1 MKSLGDNGFIGR
13 SSDGGDETSRLVL
26 MSCAAGLGAFAAGC
40 GRNRAV
46 QQSDTSAFGVKHIP
60 YEMLFTANDN
70 FIFCNLHGDSSSG
83 KRARPPDTRC
93 AACLR
98 PPFTIGAQR
107 FAGASGCTHELMTS
121 WDTSG
126 VSSLRRRAG
135 LPRPVQLLLMTLSI
149 SIACA
154 IIALQKSGLLTDI
167 TANQLSSC
175 GLHPHSSSY

>member
-1 MKSLGDNGFIGR
+1 MISTVAQRIGMPDIQNSFFYCAVQHLR
-13 SSDGGDETSRLVL
+13 RLRSRLRAD
-26 MSCAAGLGAFAAGC
+26 C
-40 GRNRAV
+40 AV

-83 KRARPPDTRC
+83 RRARPPDTRC

-98 PPFTIGAQR
+98 APFTTGAQR
-107 FAGASGCTHELMTS
+107 FAGASSCTHELMTR

-126 VSSLRRRAG
+126 VSSLRRRAR
-135 LPRPVQLLLMTLSI
+135 LPRPDQLLLMTLSI